1 VNSNQKNFIICLF
14 IALSSLFVFMNGLN
28 VHGFEFRDDEVFYY
42 KSTNEM
48 LQSGDI
54 LSPKYFGE
62 DRFQKPI
69 LFYWLILLSYKL
81 FGVSWFSARLVS
93 CFFASATLVISWLM
107 AKSLFNKRVA
117 HLSTLILMTMPLFF
131 RHAKNAVPDI
141 TLNFFIVLALYFF
154 VKFTEEKLASRHA
167 LYFFIA
173 CALGFMIKGFAAL
186 IVPIITVIVYS
197 VYKREWNV
205 LKKMRFFRGA
215 FVLVLIVLPWFL
227 YMLKVHGIEYFQ
239 YMWVN
244 ETSDRL
250 LKVEGG
256 NFFLI
261 KIKNFFEHAVFYF
274 QIILQ
279 QFAPWSIM
287 SVLGIGFAIFFSRKK
302 DAVSESFVLLL
313 SWVLVVYTF
322 FSFMYFTISHYMLV
336 MTTPVAILTS
346 YFLLYPFESNKIS
359 DRFVQF
365 VRKFYFIIIISLL
378 WLVYVFI
385 LTFFAGIPTYVL
397 IMMLLIYLAVLIFV
411 LRSQSLAIAPTI
423 LGILIAMISYQTAYL
438 SELGL
443 TTHTTLRKFAQT
455 INHQSLVDY
464 SIGVGSHDL
473 HEKEFQVYFTDIKV
487 EKVANDNDQYTTY
500 MLNQLFGK
508 NESVYCL
515 ITEKD
520 YNKYLKD
527 VFGNIQIIQQEY
539 MLRKRLQID
548 REFFKALVNLDRRK
562 IYEYFMENV
571 VLVKREKHA

>member
-1 VNSNQKNFIICLF
+1 
-14 IALSSLFVFMNGLN
+14 MNGLN

-186 IVPIITVIVYS
+186 IVPIITVIGYS

-302 DAVSESFVLLL
+302 EAVSESFVLLL

-365 VRKFYFIIIISLL
+365 VRKSYFIIIISLL
-378 WLVYVFI
+378 WLVYAFI

-487 EKVANDNDQYTTY
+487 EKVANDNDQYTMY

>member
-1 VNSNQKNFIICLF
+1 
-14 IALSSLFVFMNGLN
+14 MNGLN